1 MAVGVALAIC
11 FPVAAATEV
20 GGLVIGAISGG
31 AGEIG
36 SGDHNASHLIIG
48 VIGGATSGWLC
59 GQGLTPWAKKL
70 ITQIGEDLSRIK
82 PF

>member
-1 MAVGVALAIC
+1 VAVGVALAIC
-11 FPVAAATEV
+11 FSVAAATEV

-31 AGEIG
+31 AGVIG
-36 SGDHNASHLIIG
+36 SGDHNPSHVIIG
-48 VIGGATSGWLC
+48 AIGGAASGWLF

-70 ITQIGEDLSRIK
+70 ITQIGEDFSRMK

>member
-1 MAVGVALAIC
+1 VAVGVALAIC
-11 FPVAAATEV
+11 FPAAAGTDV

-48 VIGGATSGWLC
+48 VIGGAVSGWLF

-70 ITQIGEDLSRIK
+70 ITQVGEDFSRMK